1 MYVEPYKYVE
11 SRKSFLVAAFGV
23 HEKVDTTNTNLK
35 VNLVFI
41 FTKVVSL
48 ENYGFCIH

>member
-11 SRKSFLVAAFGV
+11 SRKSFLVAAFSV